1 MFKQRK
7 GINPAALLI
16 GSSVLLAALSPEV
29 RNRVRGFMAGR
40 MNKEDS
46 QQMKKDS
53 QQQTAGT
60 SDVGNM
66 IKQAFG
72 GETQTQQQQSHQQ
85 QQQVSPAE
93 RKQPHYAEP
102 IHFDESAVNV
112 MNDNTIMNMIEDLE
126 PGSH

>member
-29 RNRVRGFMAGR
+29 RNWVRGFMAGR

-72 GETQTQQQQSHQQ
+72 GGTQTQQQSHQQ
-85 QQQVSPAE
+85 QQQASPAE